1 MASYN
6 PMNLCD
12 RRVLV
17 TGASS
22 GIGRA
27 CAVCA
32 ARLGA
37 SVILTGRRLDALE
50 ETRTMLEGDGARHFV
65 FAGDLS
71 DSDFVQALPR
81 QILEAAG
88 PLDGFVHAA
97 GIGPAMPISVV
108 AESLIEASLKVN
120 YKAFLLLM
128 KAFSGKAFVN
138 RGFSSVA
145 VSSVSAEIGW
155 AGGSVYA
162 GSKGALSAAVRALAI
177 ELAPKGM
184 RVNAVCP
191 GYVKTPFF
199 DRVAGAGLDGPDGVA
214 RLVAQQ
220 PLGLGEP
227 DQVASAVC
235 FLLSEAASLITGVNL
250 PVDGG
255 FLAK

>member
-1 MASYN
+1 MAYN
-6 PMNLCD
+6 PMSLEG
-12 RRVLV
+12 RRILV

-32 ARLGA
+32 AKLGA
-37 SVILTGRRLDALE
+37 SVVLTGRRLAALE
-50 ETRTMLEGDGARHFV
+50 ETREMIGDDAV
-65 FAGDLS
+65 APVVLAGDLAEAE
-71 DSDFVQALPR
+71 FVRALPQR
-81 QILEAAG
+81 ILDAGG

-97 GIGPAMPISVV
+97 GIGPAMPLGVV
-108 AESLIEASLKVN
+108 AENLIDASMKVN
-120 YKAFLLLM
+120 YTAFLLLM
-128 KAFSGKAFVN
+128 KAFAKKTFAN
-138 RGFSSVA
+138 AGFSAVA

-162 GSKGALSAAVRALAI
+162 GSKGALSAAVRALAV
-177 ELAPKGM
+177 ELAPKGL

-199 DRVAGAGLDGPDGVA
+199 DGVAGAGLSGPDGVA
-214 RLVAQQ
+214 RLVAKQ

-227 DQVASAVC
+227 EQVATAVC
-235 FLLSEAASLITGVNL
+235 FLLSAAASLMTGVNL

-255 FLAK
+255 FLAQ